1 MTIKNLDREVQ
12 KQNEMREKLLN
23 AMNSGDEEQAAAAMV
38 EFANSI
44 QQNIINEARQAVN
57 EDLSD
62 QQVMVSRGLQ
72 VLTKDE
78 QSYYN
83 EVIANKGFAGT
94 ETLVPATVFERV
106 FEYLRVNHAL
116 LNHIQFVN
124 TTGVT
129 QWVVKKGYVQSA
141 WWGKL
146 CEEIKELLDDGFE
159 VIATNLY
166 KLSAYVPICNAM
178 LDLGPIW
185 LDRYVREILAESMA
199 IALEEAI
206 VNGTGKDQPIG
217 MMKDLK
223 AAVTN
228 GVYSDKKATPLTDLT
243 PTSLGKEVMAPLTND
258 GRRAVGNALMI
269 VNPLDYWEKIFP
281 ATTFLTQN
289 GAYVSGVLPIPAT
302 VIQSLAVPK
311 GKMVAGI
318 ASDYFMGVGSTQKME
333 SSKEYR
339 FLEDETVYLSKQY
352 ANGRP
357 KDNDSFLVFDISA
370 LKAGAS
376 ETTTP

>member
-1 MTIKNLDREVQ
+1 MTIKNLDREAQ

-23 AMNSGDEEQAAAAMV
+23 AMNSGDEEQAASAMV

-62 QQVMVSRGLQ
+62 QHVMTSRGLQ

-206 VNGTGKDQPIG
+206 VKGTGKDQPIG

-223 AAVTN
+223 AAVTA
-228 GVYSDKKATPLTDLT
+228 GVYSDKTAIPLTDLT
-243 PTSLGKEVMAPLTND
+243 PTSLGKEVMAPLTNG
-258 GRRAVGNALMI
+258 GRRAVSNALII

-311 GKMVAGI
+311 GKMIAGI

-357 KDNDSFLVFDISA
+357 KDNDSFLLFDISA
-370 LKAGAS
+370 LKAAGS
-376 ETTTP
+376 ETPTP

>member
-1 MTIKNLDREVQ
+1 MTIKNLDREAQ

-228 GVYSDKKATPLTDLT
+228 GVYSDKTATPLTDLT
-243 PTSLGKEVMAPLTND
+243 PTSLGKEVMAPLTNG

>member
-1 MTIKNLDREVQ
+1 MTIKNLDRETQ
-12 KQNEMREKLLN
+12 KQNEMKEKLLN
-23 AMNSGDEEQAAAAMV
+23 AMNSGDEESAAAAMV

-62 QQVMVSRGLQ
+62 QQVMTSRGLQ

-159 VIATNLY
+159 VIPTNLY

-206 VNGTGKDQPIG
+206 VKGTGKDQPIG

-223 AAVTN
+223 AAVTA
-228 GVYSDKKATPLTDLT
+228 GVYSDKKAIPLTDLT
-243 PTSLGKEVMAPLTND
+243 PTSLGKEVMAPLTNG
-258 GRRAVGNALMI
+258 GRRAVSNALII

-281 ATTFLTQN
+281 STTFLTQN
-289 GAYVSGVLPIPAT
+289 GVYVSGVLPIPAT
-302 VIQSLAVPK
+302 VEQSLAVPK
-311 GKMVAGI
+311 GKMVVGI

-357 KDNDSFLVFDISA
+357 KDNDSFLLFDISA
-370 LKAGAS
+370 LKAGGS
-376 ETTTP
+376 GTTTP

>member
-1 MTIKNLDREVQ
+1 MTIKNLDREAQ

-62 QQVMVSRGLQ
+62 QHVMTSRGLQ

-159 VIATNLY
+159 VIPTNLY

-206 VNGTGKDQPIG
+206 VKGTGKDQPIG

-223 AAVTN
+223 AAVTA
-228 GVYSDKKATPLTDLT
+228 GVYSDKKAIPLTDLT
-243 PTSLGKEVMAPLTND
+243 PTSLGKEVMAPLTNG
-258 GRRAVGNALMI
+258 GRRAVSNALMI

-302 VIQSLAVPK
+302 VVQSLAVPK

-370 LKAGAS
+370 LKAGGS
-376 ETTTP
+376 GTTTP

>member
-1 MTIKNLDREVQ
+1 MTIKNLDREAQ
-12 KQNEMREKLLN
+12 KQIEMQEKLLK
-23 AMNSGDEEQAAAAMV
+23 AMNSGDEEQTAAAMV

-62 QQVMVSRGLQ
+62 QQVMTSRGLQ
-72 VLTKDE
+72 VLTKEE

-159 VIATNLY
+159 VITTNLY

-206 VNGTGKDQPIG
+206 VKGTGKDQPIG
-217 MMKDLK
+217 IMKDLK
-223 AAVTN
+223 AAVTA
-228 GVYSDKKATPLTDLT
+228 GVYSDKTAIPLTDLT
-243 PTSLGKEVMAPLTND
+243 PTSLGKEVMSPLTNG
-258 GRRAVGNALMI
+258 GRRAVSNALMI

-302 VIQSLAVPK
+302 VVQSLAVPK

-376 ETTTP
+376 GTTTP

>member
-1 MTIKNLDREVQ
+1 MTIKNLDREAQ
-12 KQNEMREKLLN
+12 KQIEMKEKLLN

-62 QQVMVSRGLQ
+62 QHVMTSRGLQ

-159 VIATNLY
+159 VITTNLY

-206 VNGTGKDQPIG
+206 VKGTGKDQPIG

-223 AAVTN
+223 AAVTA
-228 GVYSDKKATPLTDLT
+228 GVYSDKTAIPLTDLT
-243 PTSLGKEVMAPLTND
+243 PTSLGKEVMAPLTNG
-258 GRRAVGNALMI
+258 GRRAVSNVLMI

-302 VIQSLAVPK
+302 VVQSLAVPK

-318 ASDYFMGVGSTQKME
+318 ASDYFMGIGSTQKME

-357 KDNDSFLVFDISA
+357 KDNDSFLLFDISA
-370 LKAGAS
+370 LKAGGS
-376 ETTTP
+376 ETPTP

>member
-1 MTIKNLDREVQ
+1 MTIKNLDREAQ
-12 KQNEMREKLLN
+12 KQIEMKEKLLN

-62 QQVMVSRGLQ
+62 QHVMTSRGLQ

-159 VIATNLY
+159 VITTNLY

-206 VNGTGKDQPIG
+206 VKGTGKDQPIG

-223 AAVTN
+223 AAVTA
-228 GVYSDKKATPLTDLT
+228 GVYSDKTAIPLTDLT
-243 PTSLGKEVMAPLTND
+243 PTSLGKEVMAPLTNG
-258 GRRAVGNALMI
+258 GRRAVSNALMI

-302 VIQSLAVPK
+302 VVQSLAVPK

-318 ASDYFMGVGSTQKME
+318 ASDYFMGIGSTQKME

-357 KDNDSFLVFDISA
+357 KDNDSFLLFDISA
-370 LKAGAS
+370 LKAGGS
-376 ETTTP
+376 ETPTP

>member
-1 MTIKNLDREVQ
+1 MIIKNLDREAQ

-228 GVYSDKKATPLTDLT
+228 GVYSDKTATPLADLT
-243 PTSLGKEVMAPLTND
+243 PTSLGKEVMAPLTNG

-370 LKAGAS
+370 LKAGDKG
-376 ETTTP
+376 TTTP

>member
-1 MTIKNLDREVQ
+1 MTIKNLDREAQ
-12 KQNEMREKLLN
+12 KQIEMKEKLLN

-62 QQVMVSRGLQ
+62 QHVMTSRGLQ

-159 VIATNLY
+159 VIPTNLY

-206 VNGTGKDQPIG
+206 VKGTGKDQPIG

-223 AAVTN
+223 AAVTA
-228 GVYSDKKATPLTDLT
+228 GVYSDKTAITLTDLT
-243 PTSLGKEVMAPLTND
+243 PTSLGKEVMAPLTNG
-258 GRRAVGNALMI
+258 GRRAVSNALMI

-302 VIQSLAVPK
+302 VVQSLAVPK
-311 GKMVAGI
+311 GNMVAGI

-370 LKAGAS
+370 LKAGGS
-376 ETTTP
+376 ETPTP

>member
-1 MTIKNLDREVQ
+1 MTIKNLDREAQ

-185 LDRYVREILAESMA
+185 LDRYVREILAESMV

-228 GVYSDKKATPLTDLT
+228 GVYSDKTATPLTDLT

-370 LKAGAS
+370 LKAGVS
-376 ETTTP
+376 GTTTP

>member
-1 MTIKNLDREVQ
+1 MTIKNLDREAQ

-206 VNGTGKDQPIG
+206 VKGTGKDQPIG

-228 GVYSDKKATPLTDLT
+228 GVYSDKTAIPLTDLT
-243 PTSLGKEVMAPLTND
+243 PTSLGKEVMAPLTNG

-370 LKAGAS
+370 LKVGAS
-376 ETTTP
+376 GTDTP

>member
-1 MTIKNLDREVQ
+1 MTIKNLDREAQ

-228 GVYSDKKATPLTDLT
+228 GVYSDKTATPLTDLT
-243 PTSLGKEVMAPLTND
+243 PTSLGKEVMAPLTNG

-370 LKAGAS
+370 LKAGDKG
-376 ETTTP
+376 TTTP

>member
-1 MTIKNLDREVQ
+1 
-12 KQNEMREKLLN
+12 
-23 AMNSGDEEQAAAAMV
+23 MNSGDEEQAAAAMV

-44 QQNIINEARQAVN
+44 QQNIINEARAVN

-228 GVYSDKKATPLTDLT
+228 GVYSDKTATPLTDLT

-281 ATTFLTQN
+281 ATTF
-289 GAYVSGVLPIPAT
+289 
-302 VIQSLAVPK
+302 
-311 GKMVAGI
+311 
-318 ASDYFMGVGSTQKME
+318 
-333 SSKEYR
+333 
-339 FLEDETVYLSKQY
+339 
-352 ANGRP
+352 
-357 KDNDSFLVFDISA
+357 
-370 LKAGAS
+370 
-376 ETTTP
+376 

>member
-1 MTIKNLDREVQ
+1 MTIKNLDREAQ

-23 AMNSGDEEQAAAAMV
+23 AMNSGDEEQAASAMV

-62 QQVMVSRGLQ
+62 QHVMTSRGLQ

-206 VNGTGKDQPIG
+206 VKGTGKDQPIG

-223 AAVTN
+223 AAVTA
-228 GVYSDKKATPLTDLT
+228 GVYSDKTAIPLTDLT
-243 PTSLGKEVMAPLTND
+243 PTSLGKEVMAPLTNG
-258 GRRAVGNALMI
+258 GRRAVSNALII
-269 VNPLDYWEKIFP
+269 VNPLDYWGKIFP

-311 GKMVAGI
+311 GKMIAGI

-357 KDNDSFLVFDISA
+357 KDNDSFLLFDISA
-370 LKAGAS
+370 LKAAGS
-376 ETTTP
+376 ETPTP

>member
-1 MTIKNLDREVQ
+1 MTIKNLDREAQ

-228 GVYSDKKATPLTDLT
+228 GVYSDKTATPLTDLT
-243 PTSLGKEVMAPLTND
+243 PESLGEKVMAPLTNG
-258 GRRAVGNALMI
+258 GRRAVSNALII

-281 ATTFLTQN
+281 STTFLTQN
-289 GAYVSGVLPIPAT
+289 GVYVSGVLPIPAT
-302 VIQSLAVPK
+302 VEQSLAVPK

-370 LKAGAS
+370 LKAGDKG
-376 ETTTP
+376 TTTP

>member
-1 MTIKNLDREVQ
+1 MTIKNLDREAQ

-62 QQVMVSRGLQ
+62 QHVMTSRGLQ

-159 VIATNLY
+159 VIPTNLY

-206 VNGTGKDQPIG
+206 VKGTGKDQPIG

-223 AAVTN
+223 AAVTA
-228 GVYSDKKATPLTDLT
+228 GVYSDKKAIPLTDLT
-243 PTSLGKEVMAPLTND
+243 PTSLGKEVMAPLTNG
-258 GRRAVGNALMI
+258 GRRAVSNALMI
-269 VNPLDYWEKIFP
+269 VNPRDYWEKIFP

-302 VIQSLAVPK
+302 VVQSLAVPK

-370 LKAGAS
+370 LKAGGS
-376 ETTTP
+376 GTTTP

>member
-1 MTIKNLDREVQ
+1 MAMNNLDREAQ

-228 GVYSDKKATPLTDLT
+228 GVYSDKTATPLTDLT

-370 LKAGAS
+370 LKAGDKG
-376 ETTTP
+376 TTTP

>member
-1 MTIKNLDREVQ
+1 MTIKNLDREAQ

-228 GVYSDKKATPLTDLT
+228 GVYSDKTATPLTDLT
-243 PTSLGKEVMAPLTND
+243 PTSLGKEVMAPLTNG

-357 KDNDSFLVFDISA
+357 KDNDSFLVFDIST
-370 LKAGAS
+370 LKAGVS

>member
-1 MTIKNLDREVQ
+1 MTMKNLDRDAQ

-72 VLTKDE
+72 VLTKEE

-159 VIATNLY
+159 VITTNLY

-206 VNGTGKDQPIG
+206 VKGTGKDQPIG

-223 AAVTN
+223 AAVTD
-228 GVYSDKKATPLTDLT
+228 GVYSDKTAIPLTDLT
-243 PTSLGKEVMAPLTND
+243 PESLGKEVMAPLTNG
-258 GRRAVGNALMI
+258 GRRAVSNALMI

-289 GAYVSGVLPIPAT
+289 GAYVSGVLPIPAA

-370 LKAGAS
+370 LKTGS
-376 ETTTP
+376 GTTTP

>member
-1 MTIKNLDREVQ
+1 MAIKNLDREAQ
-12 KQNEMREKLLN
+12 KQNEMKEKLLN
-23 AMNSGDEEQAAAAMV
+23 AMNSGNEEAAAAAMV

-44 QQNIINEARQAVN
+44 QENIINEARRAVN
-57 EDLSD
+57 EDLTD
-62 QQVMVSRGLQ
+62 QQVMASRGLQ

-83 EVIANKGFAGT
+83 EVIANKGFAGV
-94 ETLVPATVFERV
+94 EKLVPATVFERV
-106 FEYLRVNHAL
+106 FEYLRTNHAL
-116 LNHIQFVN
+116 LNYIEFVN

-129 QWVVKKGYVQSA
+129 EWIVKKGNVQSA

-159 VIATNLY
+159 SIPTNLY
-166 KLSAYVPICNAM
+166 KLSAYVPVCNAM
-178 LDLGPIW
+178 LDLGPVW
-185 LDRYVREILAESMA
+185 LDRYVREILTESMA

-217 MMKDLK
+217 MMKDLN
-223 AAVTN
+223 AAVTA
-228 GVYSDKKATPLTDLT
+228 GVYSDKKAIVLTSLS
-243 PTSLGKEVMAPLTND
+243 PESLGKEVMAPLTKG
-258 GRRAVGNALMI
+258 GRRAVNNALMV

-318 ASDYFMGVGSTQKME
+318 ASDYFMGVGSTQKIE
-333 SSKEYR
+333 VSTEYK

-357 KDNDSFLVFDISA
+357 KDNESFLVFDISS
-370 LKAGAS
+370 LKAGGS
-376 ETTTP
+376 QTPTP

>member
-1 MTIKNLDREVQ
+1 MTIKNLDREAQ

-159 VIATNLY
+159 VITTNLY

-228 GVYSDKKATPLTDLT
+228 GVYSDKTATPLTDLT

-370 LKAGAS
+370 LKAGDKG
-376 ETTTP
+376 TTTP

>member
-1 MTIKNLDREVQ
+1 MTIKNLDREAQ

-62 QQVMVSRGLQ
+62 QHVMTSRGLQ

-159 VIATNLY
+159 VIPTNLY

-223 AAVTN
+223 AAVTA
-228 GVYSDKKATPLTDLT
+228 GVYSDKKAIPLTDLT
-243 PTSLGKEVMAPLTND
+243 PTSLGKEVMAPLTNG
-258 GRRAVGNALMI
+258 GRRAVSNALMI

-302 VIQSLAVPK
+302 VVQSLAVPK

-370 LKAGAS
+370 LKAGGS
-376 ETTTP
+376 GTTTP

>member
-1 MTIKNLDREVQ
+1 MTIKNLDREAQ
-12 KQNEMREKLLN
+12 KQIEMQEKLLK
-23 AMNSGDEEQAAAAMV
+23 AMNSGDEEQTAAAMV

-62 QQVMVSRGLQ
+62 QQVMTSRGLQ
-72 VLTKDE
+72 VLTKEE

-159 VIATNLY
+159 VITTNLY

-206 VNGTGKDQPIG
+206 VKGTGKDQPIG

-223 AAVTN
+223 AAVTA
-228 GVYSDKKATPLTDLT
+228 GVYSDKTAIPLTDLT
-243 PTSLGKEVMAPLTND
+243 PTSLGKEVMSPLTNG
-258 GRRAVGNALMI
+258 GRRAVSNALMI

-302 VIQSLAVPK
+302 VVQSLAVPK

-376 ETTTP
+376 GTTTP

>member
-1 MTIKNLDREVQ
+1 MVIKNLDREAK
-12 KQNEMREKLLN
+12 KQAEMKEKLLN
-23 AMNSGDEEQAAAAMV
+23 AMNSGNEEAAAAAMV

-44 QQNIINEARQAVN
+44 QENIINEARQAVN
-57 EDLSD
+57 EDLTD
-62 QQVMVSRGLQ
+62 QQVMASRGLQ

-83 EVIANKGFAGT
+83 EVIANKGFAGV
-94 ETLVPATVFERV
+94 EKLVPATVFERV
-106 FEYLRVNHAL
+106 FEELRLNHPL

-129 QWVVKKGYVQSA
+129 EWVVKKGHVQSA

-159 VIATNLY
+159 VIPTNLY

-185 LDRYVREILAESMA
+185 LDRYVREILTECMA

-223 AAVTN
+223 GAVTG
-228 GVYSDKKATPLTDLT
+228 GVYSDKKAIPLTDLS
-243 PTSLGKEVMAPLTND
+243 PESLGKEVMAPLTKE
-258 GRRAVGNALMI
+258 GTRTVSNALMI

-289 GAYVSGVLPIPAT
+289 GVYVSGVLPIPAT
-302 VIQSLAVPK
+302 VVQSLAAPR

-318 ASDYFMGVGSTQKME
+318 AKDYFMGVGSMQKME

-357 KDNDSFLVFDISA
+357 KDNESFLVFDISA
-370 LKAGAS
+370 LNAGGS
-376 ETTTP
+376 QTPTP

>member
-1 MTIKNLDREVQ
+1 MKIKNLDREAQ

-223 AAVTN
+223 AAVTD
-228 GVYSDKKATPLTDLT
+228 GVYSDKTATLLTDLT
-243 PTSLGKEVMAPLTND
+243 PESLGEKVMAPLTNG
-258 GRRAVGNALMI
+258 GRRAVSNALII

-281 ATTFLTQN
+281 STTFLTQN
-289 GAYVSGVLPIPAT
+289 GVYVSGVLPIPAT
-302 VIQSLAVPK
+302 IEQSLAVPK

-370 LKAGAS
+370 LKAGDKG
-376 ETTTP
+376 TTTP

>member
-1 MTIKNLDREVQ
+1 MTIKNLDREAQ
-12 KQNEMREKLLN
+12 KQNEMREKLLH
-23 AMNSGDEEQAAAAMV
+23 AMNSGDEESAAAAMV

-57 EDLSD
+57 EDLTD

-94 ETLVPATVFERV
+94 EKLVPATVFERV

-159 VIATNLY
+159 VITTNLY

-223 AAVTN
+223 AAVTD
-228 GVYSDKKATPLTDLT
+228 GVYSDKTATPLTDLT
-243 PTSLGKEVMAPLTND
+243 PTSLGKEVMAPLTNG

-357 KDNDSFLVFDISA
+357 KDNDSFLVFDIST
-370 LKAGAS
+370 LKAGVS
-376 ETTTP
+376 GTTTP

>member
-1 MTIKNLDREVQ
+1 MTIKNLDREAQ
-12 KQNEMREKLLN
+12 KQNEMKEKLLN
-23 AMNSGDEEQAAAAMV
+23 AMNSGDEEEAAAAMV
-38 EFANSI
+38 DFANSI

-62 QQVMVSRGLQ
+62 QQVMTSRGLQ
-72 VLTKDE
+72 VLTKEE

-106 FEYLRVNHAL
+106 FEYLRANHAL

-146 CEEIKELLDDGFE
+146 CEEIKELLDNGFE
-159 VIATNLY
+159 VIPTNLY

-206 VNGTGKDQPIG
+206 VKGTGKDQPIG

-223 AAVTN
+223 AAVTA
-228 GVYSDKKATPLTDLT
+228 GVYSDKTAIPLTDLT
-243 PTSLGKEVMAPLTND
+243 PTSLGKEVMAPLTNG
-258 GRRAVGNALMI
+258 GRRAVSNALMI

-302 VIQSLAVPK
+302 VVQSLAVPK

-318 ASDYFMGVGSTQKME
+318 ANDYFMGVGSTQKME

-370 LKAGAS
+370 LKSGGS
-376 ETTTP
+376 ETPKS

>member
-1 MTIKNLDREVQ
+1 MTIKNLDREAQ

-23 AMNSGDEEQAAAAMV
+23 AMNSGDEEQAAAAMID
-38 EFANSI
+38 FANSI
-44 QQNIINEARQAVN
+44 QENIINDARQAVN
-57 EDLSD
+57 EDLTD
-62 QQVMVSRGLQ
+62 QHVMTSRGLQ

-159 VIATNLY
+159 VIPTNLY

-206 VNGTGKDQPIG
+206 VKGTGKDQPIG

-223 AAVTN
+223 AAVTA
-228 GVYSDKKATPLTDLT
+228 GVYSDKKAIPLTDLT
-243 PTSLGKEVMAPLTND
+243 PTSLGKEVMAPLTNG
-258 GRRAVGNALMI
+258 GRRAVSNALMI

-281 ATTFLTQN
+281 STTFLTQN
-289 GAYVSGVLPIPAT
+289 GVYVSGVLPIPAT
-302 VIQSLAVPK
+302 VEQSLAVPK
-311 GKMVAGI
+311 GKMVVGI

-370 LKAGAS
+370 LKAGGS
-376 ETTTP
+376 QTPTP

>member
-1 MTIKNLDREVQ
+1 MTITNLDREAQ
-12 KQNEMREKLLN
+12 KQNEMKEKLLN

-62 QQVMVSRGLQ
+62 QHVMTSRGLQ

-159 VIATNLY
+159 VIPTNLY

-206 VNGTGKDQPIG
+206 VKGTGKDQPIG

-223 AAVTN
+223 AAVTA
-228 GVYSDKKATPLTDLT
+228 GVYSDKKAIPLTDLT
-243 PTSLGKEVMAPLTND
+243 PTSLGKEVMAPLTNG
-258 GRRAVGNALMI
+258 GRRAVSNALII

-281 ATTFLTQN
+281 STTFLTQN
-289 GAYVSGVLPIPAT
+289 GVYVSGVLPIPAT
-302 VIQSLAVPK
+302 VEQSLAVPK
-311 GKMVAGI
+311 GKMVVGI

-370 LKAGAS
+370 LKAGGS
-376 ETTTP
+376 GTTTP

>member
-1 MTIKNLDREVQ
+1 MTIKNLDREAQ
-12 KQNEMREKLLN
+12 KQIEMQEKLLK

-44 QQNIINEARQAVN
+44 QQTIINEARQAVN
-57 EDLSD
+57 EDLTD
-62 QQVMVSRGLQ
+62 QHVMTSRGLQ

-159 VIATNLY
+159 VITTNLY

-206 VNGTGKDQPIG
+206 VKGTGKDQPIG

-228 GVYSDKKATPLTDLT
+228 GVYSDKTAIPLTDLT
-243 PTSLGKEVMAPLTND
+243 PTSLGEKVMAPLTNG
-258 GRRAVGNALMI
+258 GRRAVSNALII

-281 ATTFLTQN
+281 STTFLTQN
-289 GAYVSGVLPIPAT
+289 GVYVSGVLPIPAT
-302 VIQSLAVPK
+302 VEQSLAVPK

-357 KDNDSFLVFDISA
+357 KDNDSFLVFDISN
-370 LKAGAS
+370 LKAGGS
-376 ETTTP
+376 ETPTP

>member
-1 MTIKNLDREVQ
+1 ML
-12 KQNEMREKLLN
+12 
-23 AMNSGDEEQAAAAMV
+23 
-38 EFANSI
+38 
-44 QQNIINEARQAVN
+44 
-57 EDLSD
+57 
-62 QQVMVSRGLQ
+62 
-72 VLTKDE
+72 
-78 QSYYN
+78 
-83 EVIANKGFAGT
+83 
-94 ETLVPATVFERV
+94 ERV

-228 GVYSDKKATPLTDLT
+228 GVYSDKTATPLTDLT
-243 PTSLGKEVMAPLTND
+243 PTSLGKEVMAPLTNG

-370 LKAGAS
+370 LKAGVS

>member
-1 MTIKNLDREVQ
+1 MTIKNLDREAQ

-228 GVYSDKKATPLTDLT
+228 GVYSDKTATPLTDLT

-370 LKAGAS
+370 LKAGDKG
-376 ETTTP
+376 TTTP

>member
-1 MTIKNLDREVQ
+1 MNNLDREAQ

-228 GVYSDKKATPLTDLT
+228 GVYSDKTATPLTDLT

-370 LKAGAS
+370 LKAGDKG
-376 ETTTP
+376 TTTP